1 MLGNYNGGKGNI
13 FRHLIN
19 QIPPH
24 HSYIES
30 FLGGGSVM
38 LLTMVATGSPAA
50 IVAIVAKSRPMLG
63 VFSLCVMVVW
73 FVFRAIGREI
83 RRQR

>member
-1 MLGNYNGGKGNI
+1 M
-13 FRHLIN
+13 RA
-19 QIPPH
+19 
-24 HSYIES
+24 
-30 FLGGGSVM
+30 FLLSLFTVTAVFGVM

-50 IVAIVAKSRPMLG
+50 IVAIVAKQPLMLF

-83 RRQR
+83 GRQR

>member
-1 MLGNYNGGKGNI
+1 MKALI
-13 FRHLIN
+13 FSILTVTAVFI
-19 QIPPH
+19 
-24 HSYIES
+24 
-30 FLGGGSVM
+30 VM

>member
-1 MLGNYNGGKGNI
+1 MKAFLASI
-13 FRHLIN
+13 FVVTAV
-19 QIPPH
+19 
-24 HSYIES
+24 
-30 FLGGGSVM
+30 FAAM

>member
-1 MLGNYNGGKGNI
+1 MKALI
-13 FRHLIN
+13 FSVLTVTAVFI
-19 QIPPH
+19 
-24 HSYIES
+24 
-30 FLGGGSVM
+30 VM

>member
-1 MLGNYNGGKGNI
+1 MKALI
-13 FRHLIN
+13 FSILTVTAVFI
-19 QIPPH
+19 
-24 HSYIES
+24 
-30 FLGGGSVM
+30 VM

-50 IVAIVAKSRPMLG
+50 IVAIVAKQPLMLF